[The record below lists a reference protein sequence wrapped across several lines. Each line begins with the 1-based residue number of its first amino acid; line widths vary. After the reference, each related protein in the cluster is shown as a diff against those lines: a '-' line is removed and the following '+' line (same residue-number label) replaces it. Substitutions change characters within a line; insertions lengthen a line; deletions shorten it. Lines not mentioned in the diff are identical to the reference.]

1 MGTVG
6 TTHDETFGGQ
16 LRHHRRARGWTQE
29 ELAERAQ
36 LSRLAIQALEAGRR
50 QTPRSDTVRL
60 LADALGLA
68 EAERG
73 RFVDAARTHRQLPA
87 DHPADPSLSSPTTL
101 APLSLLVPPTELI
114 GRADDLARAVALL
127 QRDDVRLL
135 TLTGPAG
142 VGKTRLGL
150 AVAEALRAAH
160 PDGVVVV
167 PLAPLRDPTLV
178 PITILRALDVR
189 EEGGRPLEDTLLA
202 WLRDKRL
209 LLLLDNAEH
218 LVAALVVRLVAAC
231 SRLTILLT
239 SRVRL
244 RVRGERVL
252 PVAPLALPDS
262 TVATAPGDLSHTP
275 AVALFIE
282 RARAALPD
290 LALTTEDLVAVT
302 DICRR
307 LDGLPLAIELA
318 AARVTLLPPTA
329 LLARLERRLPLLVG
343 GARDLP
349 ARQRTLRD
357 ALAWSDELL
366 STEERTLFRRLS
378 IFAGGATV
386 EAAVT
391 VCAGENDEADALGWL
406 QALVE
411 HHLVQRSDGAPRL
424 GMLETVREY
433 AMECLAACGERAATE
448 RAHAHYYLALALTG
462 ELALRGPEQVQWME
476 RLEVEVNNLRAAL
489 RWALDHDAQDVGLRL
504 AGALWY
510 FWFLSGRKN
519 EGQGWLAAL
528 LAASPEAAQAPDAR
542 AKAIVGASWL
552 ARSQADRGG
561 RADALTTLVC
571 VALDQDDPVRA
582 RPLAQESL
590 ALRREVGERW
600 SLGSSLNNVGYL
612 AAMEGNLPEAAAY
625 FEEYLSLS
633 RELGDTRSAAL
644 ALYNL
649 GDVTCMQGD
658 PERGKALLA
667 EALALSRDV
676 GWTEGTVQGAEGI
689 ARAVAAQG
697 QTQQAARLL
706 AAAGTL
712 RLAMQF
718 PLRPAEQ
725 DEYNK
730 VVAAVRENLGAEVF
744 EALWAAGAALSTQQ
758 ALEEAIS
765 LAAVERPAHASPL
778 PTTGALA
785 SRRHDL
791 QRALAPVLVGG
802 APGERTSS
810 WNEVDA
816 SGGIEQQVIDRER
829 SAVDQHQGVDDEA
842 GEVPRR
848 DVAELQQK
856 RDDQDRVVREKR
868 PHLASR
874 VAPARASQTK
884 EEVAGRAEEERPDEY
899 GAGQGQRQRKD
910 VRHMEQDR

>member
-6 TTHDETFGGQ
+6 TTHDETFGDQ

-73 RFVDAARTHRQLPA
+73 RFVDAVRTHRQLPA

-127 QRDDVRLL
+127 RRDDVRLL
-135 TLTGPAG
+135 TLTGLAG

-218 LVAALVVRLVAAC
+218 LVAAVAALVARLVAAC
-231 SRLTILLT
+231 SRLTLLLT
-239 SRVRL
+239 SRVRMH
-244 RVRGERVL
+244 VRGERVL
-252 PVAPLALPDS
+252 PVTPLALPDPA
-262 TVATAPGDLSHTP
+262 VAQAPGDLSHAP

-290 LALTTEDLVAVT
+290 LTLTPEDLVAVT

-307 LDGLPLAIELA
+307 LDGLPLAIEPA

-366 STEERTLFRRLS
+366 STEERTLFQRLS
-378 IFAGGATV
+378 VFAGGATL
-386 EAAVT
+386 EAAVA

-411 HHLVQRSDGAPRL
+411 HHLVQRTDGTDGAPRV

-433 AMECLAACGERAATE
+433 AWERLRDAGEREAIA
-448 RAHAHYYLALALTG
+448 RAHGRTG
-462 ELALRGPEQVQWME
+462 ARGV
-476 RLEVEVNNLRAAL
+476 L
-489 RWALDHDAQDVGLRL
+489 H
-504 AGALWY
+504 GARRR
-510 FWFLSGRKN
+510 G
-519 EGQGWLAAL
+519 G
-528 LAASPEAAQAPDAR
+528 
-542 AKAIVGASWL
+542 
-552 ARSQADRGG
+552 SQADR
-561 RADALTTLVC
+561 
-571 VALDQDDPVRA
+571 
-582 RPLAQESL
+582 
-590 ALRREVGERW
+590 
-600 SLGSSLNNVGYL
+600 
-612 AAMEGNLPEAAAY
+612 
-625 FEEYLSLS
+625 LS
-633 RELGDTRSAAL
+633 A
-644 ALYNL
+644 
-649 GDVTCMQGD
+649 
-658 PERGKALLA
+658 
-667 EALALSRDV
+667 
-676 GWTEGTVQGAEGI
+676 GTVGGGARQL
-689 ARAVAAQG
+689 ADRAG
-697 QTQQAARLL
+697 M
-706 AAAGTL
+706 G
-712 RLAMQF
+712 
-718 PLRPAEQ
+718 
-725 DEYNK
+725 
-730 VVAAVRENLGAEVF
+730 
-744 EALWAAGAALSTQQ
+744 AGA
-758 ALEEAIS
+758 
-765 LAAVERPAHASPL
+765 
-778 PTTGALA
+778 
-785 SRRHDL
+785 
-791 QRALAPVLVGG
+791 
-802 APGERTSS
+802 
-810 WNEVDA
+810 
-816 SGGIEQQVIDRER
+816 
-829 SAVDQHQGVDDEA
+829 
-842 GEVPRR
+842 
-848 DVAELQQK
+848 
-856 RDDQDRVVREKR
+856 
-868 PHLASR
+868 
-874 VAPARASQTK
+874 
-884 EEVAGRAEEERPDEY
+884 
-899 GAGQGQRQRKD
+899 
-910 VRHMEQDR
+910 